1 MDIEY
6 ASVIL
11 DIDLQAFLNCL
22 ERPEAA
28 TKFRRTPPTTLW
40 CIILYVQSPRS
51 STLRIDSSLLFSTIQ
66 LASADSNLLHN
77 HHRSKPEEQ
86 KHNTSSAFF
95 VILSEL
101 PSGVCVYP
109 CLSSFCTLKEWRK
122 QKSKVSPHHI
132 FGYCVKRAQLFTS
145 LKARHTR
152 RFCKLL

>member
-1 MDIEY
+1 MMGKKEEEKYKTVASFAEQYIEY

-101 PSGVCVYP
+101 PSGVCVS
-109 CLSSFCTLKEWRK
+109 LSFQLLHLERVKKTKIK
-122 QKSKVSPHHI
+122 GFSPSY
-132 FGYCVKRAQLFTS
+132 FWVLC
-145 LKARHTR
+145 
-152 RFCKLL
+152 

>member
-1 MDIEY
+1 MMGKKEEEKYKTVASFAEQYIEY

-101 PSGVCVYP
+101 LSGVCV
-109 CLSSFCTLKEWRK
+109 CVSLSFQLLHLERVKKTKIK
-122 QKSKVSPHHI
+122 GFSPSY
-132 FGYCVKRAQLFTS
+132 FWVLC
-145 LKARHTR
+145 
-152 RFCKLL
+152 